1 MHWADLILV
10 LVKDS
15 SRDAPMGRLLLCSSG
30 RKSMNRLVYVLFLS
44 LILVWP
50 ACAQS
55 SKLGFV
61 DGDKLFDEYPA
72 AQDASKKIS
81 DAQEALKKEI
91 TESER
96 IFTEFEKQKK
106 SEAEKAT
113 KQKELQAKID
123 LKANDTKKLIET
135 LSVKIEDDIM
145 QTIKKVA
152 AEKGLDVILD
162 KRAVLLGGQDITDI
176 VSVELRKKS
185 IANQLTLPGVKPAV
199 KK

>member
-1 MHWADLILV
+1 
-10 LVKDS
+10 
-15 SRDAPMGRLLLCSSG
+15 
-30 RKSMNRLVYVLFLS
+30 MNRLVYVLFLS

-50 ACAQS
+50 VSAQTN
-55 SKLGFV
+55 KMGYV

-81 DAQEALKKEI
+81 DAQDALKKEI

-135 LSVKIEDDIM
+135 LSVKIEDDII
-145 QTIKKVA
+145 QSIKKVA
-152 AEKGLDVILD
+152 AEKGLDIILD

-176 VSVELRKKS
+176 VSVELKKKS